1 MKHLAV
7 LATTAAAVG
16 LLSATAAPA
25 DAATGTFIWRVNGQT
40 TELKNPKDG
49 SCHRMPGGASTQV
62 VEFTNKTNRR
72 ASVFQGTTSCDSRG
86 PGTVH
91 RVDPGGTGYF
101 TARSDMSVR
110 IWTS

>member
-1 MKHLAV
+1 M
-7 LATTAAAVG
+7 
-16 LLSATAAPA
+16 
-25 DAATGTFIWRVNGQT
+25 NGQT